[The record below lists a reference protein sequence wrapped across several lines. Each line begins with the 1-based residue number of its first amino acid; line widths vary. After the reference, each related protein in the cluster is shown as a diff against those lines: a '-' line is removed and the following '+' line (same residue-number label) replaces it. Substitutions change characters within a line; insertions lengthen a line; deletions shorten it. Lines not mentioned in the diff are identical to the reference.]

1 MTTLLKRIKA
11 ELLDARK
18 GKAKEVVNVLNPVIG
33 DLQTAYRKEPRNFEF
48 DDMPDAPVMDIINA
62 HLKGANLTLAQAPGN
77 KEALESVKILTAFKP
92 KQLTEDELGAIIIGF
107 TKEEAYNGLG
117 SLMKFMRAEYTDR
130 YDARMVKEI
139 HDTIA

>member
-48 DDMPDAPVMDIINA
+48 DDMPDAPVMEIINA
-62 HLKGANLTLAQAPGN
+62 HLKGANLTLAQAPDN

-92 KQLTEDELGAIIIGF
+92 KQLTEDELGAIIVGF
-107 TKEEAYNGLG
+107 TKEDAYNGLG
-117 SLMKFMRAEYTDR
+117 SLMKFMRASYADR

>member
-77 KEALESVKILTAFKP
+77 KEALETVKILIAFKP
-92 KQLTEDELGAIIIGF
+92 KQLTEDELGAIIVGF
-107 TKEEAYNGLG
+107 TKEEVYNGLG
-117 SLMKFMRAEYTDR
+117 SLMKFMRASYADR

>member
-48 DDMPDAPVMDIINA
+48 DDMPDAPVMEIINA

-92 KQLTEDELGAIIIGF
+92 KQLTEDELGAIIVGF

-117 SLMKFMRAEYTDR
+117 SLMKFMRASYADR

>member
-48 DDMPDAPVMDIINA
+48 DDMPDAPVMEIINA

-77 KEALESVKILTAFKP
+77 KEALETVKILIAFKP
-92 KQLTEDELGAIIIGF
+92 KQLTEDELGAIIVGF

-117 SLMKFMRAEYTDR
+117 SLMKFMRAEYADR